1 MSMASTRDRRI
12 VVVGGSLGGLRV
24 TEAIATGGWEGEIVV
39 VSAETHAPYTRPPLS
54 KTALVTGPDP
64 DALAFKHGL
73 EAGRAQWRFG
83 ARAVAADLA
92 GRTVTLADGSTLG
105 YDGLVAATGVRPRQL
120 PAGVDRTGGATHVIR
135 TVEDC
140 RALHGALRSHP
151 RVVVLGAGFIGCEV
165 AATAAGLGCRVTVVA
180 LDEAP
185 MLRPLGR
192 AVGDAVRTRHEQ
204 EGVEF
209 RLGSA
214 VSSVR
219 TEGRVHIVEL
229 DDGTSVAGD
238 VVVQSVGSS
247 PCVEWLAGNGL
258 DLTDGIET
266 DNRMRAGSVPGVVAV
281 GDVARFPNPLFDDV
295 PRRVEHW
302 QMPLDTARRAASTLL
317 GDLAGADTDPA
328 PFTPLPS
335 FWSDQYELR
344 LQSFGAPGLADRID
358 VLEGDLAEHAA
369 VVGYFRDNRLVGA
382 LALGLPRRAVAVR
395 RKLLAS
401 LSDPAPMCPSL
412 T

>member
-1 MSMASTRDRRI
+1 MATTRNRRI
-12 VVVGGSLGGLRV
+12 VVVGGSLGGLRA
-24 TEAIATGGWEGEIVV
+24 TEAIVAGGWEGEIVV

-64 DALAFKHGL
+64 GALAFKRST
-73 EAGRAQWRFG
+73 EAGSAQWRFG
-83 ARAVAADLA
+83 TRAVAADLA
-92 GRTVTLADGSTLG
+92 ARTVTLDDGSTLD
-105 YDGLVAATGVRPRQL
+105 YDGLVAATGVRPRRL
-120 PAGVDRTGGATHVIR
+120 PARVDHTGGATHVIR

-140 RALHGALRSHP
+140 RALHDALQPHT

-192 AVGDAVRTRHEQ
+192 AVGDAVRTRHERA
-204 EGVEF
+204 GVEF

-219 TEGRVHIVEL
+219 TDGPVHTVDL
-229 DDGTSVAGD
+229 DDGTSVAGE
-238 VVVQSVGSS
+238 VVVQAVGSS

-258 DLTDGIET
+258 DLTDGVET
-266 DNRMRAGSVPGVVAV
+266 DNCMRAGSVPGVVAV
-281 GDVARFPNPLFDDV
+281 GDVARFPNPLFDAV

-302 QMPLDTARRAASTLL
+302 QMPLDTARRAAATLL
-317 GDLAGADTDPA
+317 GDLGGAASSDPA

-344 LQSFGAPGLADRID
+344 LQSFGAPGLADRVD
-358 VLEGDLAEHAA
+358 VLEGDLADHAA
-369 VVGYFRDNRLVGA
+369 VVGYFRDHRMVGA
-382 LALGLPRRAVAVR
+382 LTLGLPRRAVAIR
-395 RKLLAS
+395 RQLLAS
-401 LSDPAPMCPSL
+401 LSDPAPLSPSL